1 MIEAGAFEKIGK
13 RIVDR
18 AAYVRIGGADGG
30 ETQWVERKKKSF
42 PELVDEHR
50 RGLFEL
56 LNQFREASTPYPSR
70 PFVEFASRYGEY
82 DHLARVKEWSRDGAE
97 SDE

>member
-1 MIEAGAFEKIGK
+1 MKPAPLRKLESASSIARPMCALGAGMTE
-13 RIVDR
+13 RP
-18 AAYVRIGGADGG
+18 
-30 ETQWVERKKKSF
+30 QWVEGKKKNFS
-42 PELVDEHR
+42 ELVDEHR
-50 RGLFEL
+50 RGLFEM